1 MEEKEI
7 TMTFV
12 SQPDPTPAAGPAASP
27 DAAPEATPAAVPSA
41 ASGATHTSFDARTP
55 VVDVLIVGG
64 GAAGL
69 SAGLVL
75 GRARR
80 SVLIVDGGQPRNAPA
95 EGVHGYLTRD
105 GIPPAELVARGR
117 AEVEHYG
124 GVIRDG
130 QVVDTRRDPDGLFVA
145 TLDDGSEVLGRRLL
159 IATGLVDVLPDIPG
173 LAPLWGKDVLHCP
186 YCHGW
191 EVRDRRIGVL
201 ATSPMSFHQAWMFRQ
216 WTDDLTFFLADVFE
230 PSDEQWEQL
239 AARGIRVVRGPVAE
253 VALDEDG
260 RISGVTLADG
270 TAFSLDALAV
280 GSRVEAR
287 IAPFAPL
294 GVVASDHPMGVG
306 THVAV
311 DETGAT
317 GIPGV
322 WAIGNVSELRAQVS
336 TAVAAGTFTAAQ
348 INADLIIEDTA
359 AAVAAYRARAEAP
372 AADAAPSRVS
382 A

>member
-1 MEEKEI
+1 
-7 TMTFV
+7 MTFV
-12 SQPDPTPAAGPAASP
+12 SQPTTAPAARP
-27 DAAPEATPAAVPSA
+27 DVA
-41 ASGATHTSFDARTP
+41 
-55 VVDVLIVGG
+55 DVLIIGG

-130 QVVDTRRDPDGLFVA
+130 QVVHTRRDPDGLFVA

-201 ATSPMSFHQAWMFRQ
+201 ATSPLSFHQAWMFRQ
-216 WTDDLTFFLADVFE
+216 WSADLTFFLDDVFE

-239 AARGIRVVRGPVAE
+239 AARGIRVVRGPVAQ
-253 VALDEDG
+253 VTLNDDG
-260 RISGVTLADG
+260 RMSGVTLADG
-270 TAFSLDALAV
+270 AAFSLDALAV

-294 GVVASDHPMGVG
+294 GVVATDHPTGMG
-306 THVAV
+306 TFVAV
-311 DETGAT
+311 DEAGAGAT

-322 WAIGNVSELRAQVS
+322 WAIGNVSELRTQVS
-336 TAVAAGTFTAAQ
+336 TAVAAGNFAAAQ
-348 INADLIIEDTA
+348 INADLIAADTA
-359 AAVAAYRARAEAP
+359 EAVAAYRARATAAAAASAP
-372 AADAAPSRVS
+372 AAPLPA
-382 A
+382 